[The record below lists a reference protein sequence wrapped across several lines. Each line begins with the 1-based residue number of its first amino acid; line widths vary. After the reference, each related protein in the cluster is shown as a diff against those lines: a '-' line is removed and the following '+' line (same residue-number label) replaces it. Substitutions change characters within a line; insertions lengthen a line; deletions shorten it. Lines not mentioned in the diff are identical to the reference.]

1 MTLVMIFCRADEEGE
16 GIGDI
21 SRFTLGTLCTAQ
33 AYAPVSTLCFIK
45 YI

>member
-1 MTLVMIFCRADEEGE
+1 MTLVRTFSTADEEGE

-21 SRFTLGTLCTAQ
+21 STFTLGTLGTAQ

>member
-1 MTLVMIFCRADEEGE
+1 MTLLRIFSTADEEGE
-16 GIGDI
+16 GVGDI
-21 SRFTLGTLCTAQ
+21 SRFTLGTLGTAQ